1 MLVGLILQL
10 VSQLE
15 VLANVQLTKCVN
27 SFQMPSRV
35 SNLKRRK
42 GMCTVASSGFHL
54 EVKSSDKSSGKRRHV
69 KKMKIQ
75 DSKTEI
81 TLNDWMVGGC
91 RESTISERLSCD
103 GCERPEKT
111 SCGAPP
117 DLEELWEGKE
127 NGVRLELNYCRTNG
141 LPEKMEDDETEEGVV
156 IDKSV
161 FLDDDSNQ
169 VLPVEK
175 FFGNM
180 EVVQD
185 CPRRSTA
192 TSTFSRREHRRQQYY
207 AKEDSD
213 EEGYTDMQQ
222 DEIVAT

>member
-1 MLVGLILQL
+1 
-10 VSQLE
+10 
-15 VLANVQLTKCVN
+15 
-27 SFQMPSRV
+27 MPSRV

-42 GMCTVASSGFHL
+42 GMCTVASSDFHL
-54 EVKSSDKSSGKRRHV
+54 EESSSDKSSGNRRDV
-69 KKMKIQ
+69 KKMKIE
-75 DSKTEI
+75 DSKTEMPQ
-81 TLNDWMVGGC
+81 NDWMVDGC
-91 RESTISERLSCD
+91 RESTTISERLSCD
-103 GCERPEKT
+103 GCERPENT

-127 NGVRLELNYCRTNG
+127 NGVRFELNYCRTNG

-185 CPRRSTA
+185 CPQRSTTA
-192 TSTFSRREHRRQQYY
+192 NSTFSRREHRRRQYY

-213 EEGYTDMQQ
+213 EEEGYTDMQQ
-222 DEIVAT
+222 DQIVDT

>member
-1 MLVGLILQL
+1 
-10 VSQLE
+10 
-15 VLANVQLTKCVN
+15 
-27 SFQMPSRV
+27 MPSRV

-69 KKMKIQ
+69 KKMKIE
-75 DSKTEI
+75 DSKTEMP
-81 TLNDWMVGGC
+81 LNDWMVGGC
-91 RESTISERLSCD
+91 RESTTISERLSCD

-141 LPEKMEDDETEEGVV
+141 LPEKMADDETEEGVV

-192 TSTFSRREHRRQQYY
+192 TSTFSRREHRRRQYY
-207 AKEDSD
+207 AKDDSD
-213 EEGYTDMQQ
+213 EVHQ
-222 DEIVAT
+222 DEIVGT

>member
-1 MLVGLILQL
+1 MR
-10 VSQLE
+10 
-15 VLANVQLTKCVN
+15 
-27 SFQMPSRV
+27 SRV

-54 EVKSSDKSSGKRRHV
+54 EVKSSDKSSGKRRRV
-69 KKMKIQ
+69 KKMKIE
-75 DSKTEI
+75 DSKTEMP
-81 TLNDWMVGGC
+81 LNDWMVGGC
-91 RESTISERLSCD
+91 RESTTISERLSCD

-141 LPEKMEDDETEEGVV
+141 LPEKMAEDGVV

-192 TSTFSRREHRRQQYY
+192 TSTFSRREHRRRHRRQQYY
-207 AKEDSD
+207 AKDDSD
-213 EEGYTDMQQ
+213 EVGYTEMHQ
-222 DEIVAT
+222 DEIVGT

>member
-1 MLVGLILQL
+1 M
-10 VSQLE
+10 
-15 VLANVQLTKCVN
+15 VQF
-27 SFQMPSRV
+27 SFQENIPTAYDLADSL
-35 SNLKRRK
+35 N
-42 GMCTVASSGFHL
+42 TYF
-54 EVKSSDKSSGKRRHV
+54 SSGKRRHV
-69 KKMKIQ
+69 KKMKIE
-75 DSKTEI
+75 DSKTEMP
-81 TLNDWMVGGC
+81 LNDWMVGGC
-91 RESTISERLSCD
+91 RESTTISERLSCD
-103 GCERPEKT
+103 GCERHEKT

-141 LPEKMEDDETEEGVV
+141 LPEKTEDDETEEGVV

-192 TSTFSRREHRRQQYY
+192 TSTFSRREHRRRQYY

-213 EEGYTDMQQ
+213 EEGHTEMQQ
-222 DEIVAT
+222 D

>member
-1 MLVGLILQL
+1 MR
-10 VSQLE
+10 
-15 VLANVQLTKCVN
+15 KK
-27 SFQMPSRV
+27 QMSSRV

-42 GMCTVASSGFHL
+42 EKCAVPSSDRNL
-54 EVKSSDKSSGKRRHV
+54 KVKGSDKSSVKRMDV
-69 KKMKIQ
+69 KKME

-81 TLNDWMVGGC
+81 PLNDCMVGGC
-91 RESTISERLSCD
+91 MESTTTSERLICD
-103 GCERPEKT
+103 GYKWDEKT
-111 SCGAPP
+111 
-117 DLEELWEGKE
+117 
-127 NGVRLELNYCRTNG
+127 RTNV
-141 LPEKMEDDETEEGVV
+141 LPENMEGDETEASVV
-156 IDKSV
+156 IDKSI

-185 CPRRSTA
+185 CPQRSA
-192 TSTFSRREHRRQQYY
+192 ASLTFSRREHRRRQYY

-222 DEIVAT
+222 EDINGT